1 MKQMENAGNT
11 LVASHPSNHYH
22 STIDGQST
30 TTTLSVLSLSG
41 QEDLNQPWRY
51 EINFTYTYTDKQIT
65 VDAIL
70 RQSDSLTFQKTHI
83 SQQLICARENRSS
96 PFWL

>member
-22 STIDGQST
+22 STIDGQPT

-41 QEDLNQPWRY
+41 RGDLNQPWRY
-51 EINFTYTYTDKQIT
+51 EINFTYTDKQIT

-70 RQSDSLTFQKTHI
+70 CQSDRLTLQTLHI
-83 SQQLICARENRSS
+83 AQQLICAREN
-96 PFWL
+96 

>member
-1 MKQMENAGNT
+1 MENAGNT
-11 LVASHPSNHYH
+11 LVASHPSNRYH

-51 EINFTYTYTDKQIT
+51 EINFTYTDKQIT